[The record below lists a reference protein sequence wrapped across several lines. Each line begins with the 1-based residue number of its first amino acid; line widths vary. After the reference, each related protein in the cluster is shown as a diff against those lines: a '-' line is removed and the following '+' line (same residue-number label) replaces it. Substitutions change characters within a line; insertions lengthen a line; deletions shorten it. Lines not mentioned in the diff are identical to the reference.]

1 MAQVRG
7 IAEESEKTKKTREK
21 LRKRLK
27 EMDQGITPQ
36 ALKRKSSEIHR
47 WIARRASERV
57 VLKSKSIS
65 LFDENQNA
73 AALSQKVAAAMN
85 KLKQLAEEAERNKD
99 GENRGKNI
107 S

>member
-1 MAQVRG
+1 MQQG
-7 IAEESEKTKKTREK
+7 KKLAEESEKTKKTREK
-21 LRKRLK
+21 LRKRLE

-47 WIARRASERV
+47 WIARHASDRIA
-57 VLKSKSIS
+57 LRTKSIS

-73 AALSQKVAAAMN
+73 ANLSQKVNAVMDR
-85 KLKQLAEEAERNKD
+85 LKKIET
-99 GENRGKNI
+99 

>member
-1 MAQVRG
+1 MQQG
-7 IAEESEKTKKTREK
+7 KKLAEESEKTKKTREK
-21 LRKRLK
+21 LRKRLE

-47 WIARRASERV
+47 WIARHASDRIA
-57 VLKSKSIS
+57 LRTKSIS

-73 AALSQKVAAAMN
+73 ANLSQKVSAVMDR
-85 KLKQLAEEAERNKD
+85 LKKIET
-99 GENRGKNI
+99 